1 MTADS
6 QWKIIPSDLE
16 IIRDLARRVLEI
28 SHDPVNEER
37 RELWY
42 KHNSLQPTRPLV
54 LAGSGVVVG
63 QVMTDSHCLC
73 QEGWARGQ
81 ELGLRRKIYHFQHVD
96 DDAVVE
102 PYINCNWN
110 VRVSG
115 YGVEIKKEYGDNNGA
130 MASYR
135 WDPPIKDIQKDFDK
149 LHPRTY
155 SVNRNATLTWKAHL
169 EEVYDDILT
178 VRIRGG
184 FWWTM
189 GMTWTAINHIGL
201 QNLMLFMYDDPEGLH
216 RFMAF
221 LRDDHIAFAE
231 WLEKEG
237 LLTLNNENDGI
248 GSGSRGHI
256 RELPQPNWKEGDP
269 VRLKDLWVLSE
280 SQETVGVGPD
290 FFAEFIFPYQ
300 LAVAEKFGLCYY
312 GCCEPVNNRWHI
324 LKNLPN
330 LRSVSV
336 SPWCDEEF
344 MADALGRD
352 YVYSRKPNPA
362 SISTEHF
369 DDNLIREDIRKTL
382 TTAKDCNV
390 EIVMKDVHTLAGEP
404 QRIARWVTLARETI
418 DEVA

>member
-1 MTADS
+1 MAENS
-6 QWKIIPSDLE
+6 QWNIIPSDLE
-16 IIRDLARRVLEI
+16 IIRDLAKEVYEI

-37 RELWY
+37 RRLWY

-54 LAGSGVVVG
+54 LAEAGVAINQIV
-63 QVMTDSHCLC
+63 TDSDCLC

-96 DDAVVE
+96 DDSVVE

-110 VRVSG
+110 VSVSG
-115 YGVEIKKEYGDNNGA
+115 YGVEFKREYGNNDGA

-135 WDPPIKDIQKDFDK
+135 WDPPIKDLQRDFDK

-155 SVNRNATLTWKAHL
+155 SVNRDATLTLKAHL

-184 FWWTM
+184 FWWTV

-221 LRDDHIAFAE
+221 LRDDHVAYAE

-256 RELPQPNWKEGDP
+256 SELPQPDWKEGDP
-269 VRLKDLWVLSE
+269 IRLKDLWTLTE

-290 FFAEFIFPYQ
+290 LFAEFIFPYQ
-300 LAVAEKFGLCYY
+300 LAVTEKFGLCYY
-312 GCCEPVNNRWHI
+312 GCCEPVHTRWHV
-324 LKNLPN
+324 LKKLPN

-362 SISTEHF
+362 FISTEHF
-369 DDNLIREDIRKTL
+369 DDDLIREDIRKTF
-382 TTAKDCNV
+382 TTARNCNV

-404 QRIARWVTLARETI
+404 QRMARWVKLARETI
-418 DEVA
+418 EEVA

>member
-1 MTADS
+1 MAESS
-6 QWKIIPSDLE
+6 QWNVIPSDLE
-16 IIRDLARRVLEI
+16 IIRDLARQVYEI

-37 RELWY
+37 RQLWY

-54 LAGSGVVVG
+54 LAEAGVAINQIV
-63 QVMTDSHCLC
+63 TDSDCLC

-96 DDAVVE
+96 DDSVVE

-110 VRVSG
+110 VSVSG
-115 YGVEIKKEYGDNNGA
+115 YGVEFKREYGNNDGA

-135 WDPPIKDIQKDFDK
+135 WDPPIKDLQRDFDK

-155 SVNRNATLTWKAHL
+155 SVNRDATLTLKAHL

-184 FWWTM
+184 FWWTV

-248 GSGSRGHI
+248 GSGSRGHTN
-256 RELPQPNWKEGDP
+256 ELPQPDWKEGDP
-269 VRLKDLWVLSE
+269 IRLKDLWTLTE

-290 FFAEFIFPYQ
+290 LFAEFIFPYQ
-300 LAVAEKFGLCYY
+300 LAVTEKFGLCYY
-312 GCCEPVNNRWHI
+312 GCCEPVHTRWHV
-324 LKNLPN
+324 LKKLPN

-362 SISTEHF
+362 FISTEHF
-369 DDNLIREDIRKTL
+369 DDDLIREDIRKTF
-382 TTAKDCNV
+382 TAARNCNV

-404 QRIARWVTLARETI
+404 QRMARWVKLARETI
-418 DEVA
+418 EEVA